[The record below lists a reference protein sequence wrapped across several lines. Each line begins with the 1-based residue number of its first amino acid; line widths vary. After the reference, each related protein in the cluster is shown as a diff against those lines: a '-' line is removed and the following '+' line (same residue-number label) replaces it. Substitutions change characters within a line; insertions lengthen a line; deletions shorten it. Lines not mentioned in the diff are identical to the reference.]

1 LVVVGVIAELA
12 IAAWHPPYDS
22 FWEQWGSSVANGLI
36 AIGVAFEIKFGQMA
50 GLRQSELRRRSEE
63 KVAEANLRAA
73 TALEGAK
80 RAYQTAKENAE
91 PRQIKPKEF
100 NGYIEMAQPAKAEIL
115 YVRDCADCLWLA
127 FGIMATLK
135 GAKWEIVKYGPL
147 EQPTGD
153 KAHLSA
159 AVAAGAA
166 VQGGVTMLGKPP
178 LDWVDFKKPF
188 AALHAALVCGGVGG
202 DPALNCMA
210 DDKLPEGLIRIIVAP
225 RP

>member
-1 LVVVGVIAELA
+1 M
-12 IAAWHPPYDS
+12 AA
-22 FWEQWGSSVANGLI
+22 
-36 AIGVAFEIKFGQMA
+36 
-50 GLRQSELRRRSEE
+50 LRQSELRRRSEE
-63 KVAEANLRAA
+63 KVAEAYLRAA

-91 PRQIKPKEF
+91 PRQIIKPEEF
-100 NGYIEMAQPAKAEIL
+100 KRYIEMAPPAKAEVL

-127 FGIMATLK
+127 FGIMAALK
-135 GAKWEIVKYGPL
+135 GAKWDVVKYGPL

-159 AVAAGAA
+159 AVAAGAT

-188 AALHAALVCGGVGG
+188 AALHAALVRGGVGG
-202 DPALNCMA
+202 YPALNCMA